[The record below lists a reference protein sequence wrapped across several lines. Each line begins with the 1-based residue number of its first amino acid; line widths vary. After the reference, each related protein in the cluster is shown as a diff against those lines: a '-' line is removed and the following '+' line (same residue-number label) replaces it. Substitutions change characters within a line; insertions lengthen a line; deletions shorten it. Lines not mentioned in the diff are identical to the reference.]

1 MLKNL
6 AKIVYLSLLFIAGV
20 VGIWIYQE
28 HYSASRKIAKLEEEK
43 RELDS
48 MIQRLSAERRV
59 AEMIVTD
66 QKTVNGSLQ
75 TELLFVEYAK
85 DGSSLPPKTFK
96 IQGDMVHVDA
106 LVIKFDR
113 DFVKHEDPLK
123 GHSIALFKSIYGDHQ
138 SPAEAFVIDEPGK
151 VPTVYQNTSSRV

>member
-6 AKIVYLSLLFIAGV
+6 VKILYLSLLFIAGV

-28 HYSASRKIAKLEEEK
+28 HYSAGRKIAKLEEEK

-96 IQGDMVHVDA
+96 IQGDMVQIGRASCRERGEVWGGGA
-106 LVIKFDR
+106 
-113 DFVKHEDPLK
+113 
-123 GHSIALFKSIYGDHQ
+123 
-138 SPAEAFVIDEPGK
+138 
-151 VPTVYQNTSSRV
+151 

>member
-1 MLKNL
+1 M
-6 AKIVYLSLLFIAGV
+6 

-66 QKTVNGSLQ
+66 QKTVKHLPLPSSFLLGETGAQRCGSGAA
-75 TELLFVEYAK
+75 ES
-85 DGSSLPPKTFK
+85 GS
-96 IQGDMVHVDA
+96 G
-106 LVIKFDR
+106 
-113 DFVKHEDPLK
+113 
-123 GHSIALFKSIYGDHQ
+123 
-138 SPAEAFVIDEPGK
+138 
-151 VPTVYQNTSSRV
+151 